1 MKCIIDIPDDTSY
14 VNVVKV
20 IEGDVANVKTLRLAE
35 IEKCDPDQMQQDSYF
50 LGVED
55 GRKLGQDEAWDLAYK
70 MLLMSESEM
79 QECFGSEFVL
89 DVMSE
94 LSFLEVKGK
103 YDSYIESQGEIE
115 VGDEV
120 IYEESDS
127 RYNGIKGYV
136 ECIYDC
142 GSGGLRDYVAIINK
156 SGRFSFR
163 KEFLRKTGNHNSK
176 LAEAIKEITG

>member
-1 MKCIIDIPDDTSY
+1 MKYIIDIPDDTSY

-35 IEKCDPDQMQQDSYF
+35 MEKCDPDQIQQDSYF

-55 GRKLGQDEAWDLAYK
+55 GRKLGQDEVWDFAK
-70 MLLMSESEM
+70 KVRWA
-79 QECFGSEFVL
+79 EFVDDECVL
-89 DVMSE
+89 RGYIDYFDTYQE
-94 LSFLEVKGK
+94 AKEKF
-103 YDSYIESQGEIE
+103 DSYIESRGEIE

-127 RYNGIKGYV
+127 RYNGTKGYM
-136 ECIYDC
+136 YAFSSD
-142 GSGGLRDYVAIINK
+142 GLRDYVAIINK